1 MKRFIYL
8 LLLAAFFGT
17 LDVMSQT
24 EEPVKYKRRSVLKE
38 IKSNIKSEN
47 YTHADELFQSA
58 VKTYEQ
64 ARNDAEYYYIE
75 ANIQMHLA
83 LEENKKMYLATSPDT
98 SKYFNHI
105 YNMYHYSLVCDSI
118 ESIPDEKNRV
128 RYKYRNDLSSKLLK
142 FRSNLLN
149 AGKYF
154 YNKKQYDNAFNNLDM
169 YLTSHASP
177 IFSGKDARTV
187 IQKDDTVKIP
197 VLAVFSAYA
206 AQKYQNAVKYIDCSL
221 QDTLG
226 RKYLIEIGCKSYA
239 QIGDT
244 ANMLGLLNRGFN
256 EYPGY
261 EYYYFTLLNYYNDQ
275 MRYNDAHELTA
286 RMINHF
292 PKDSRFWY
300 IKGKEEMFM
309 DELDSAL
316 VSFSNVIT
324 LKTDDAYA
332 YSNIGNIYLY
342 KIHKINKSYQ
352 LSIDDPRYGTK
363 KARVVELYRK
373 ACENFE
379 NAKKYKEDD
388 TSLWL
393 QGLRESYFKL
403 NMGKELK
410 SLEKFK

>member
-8 LLLAAFFGT
+8 LLVTALFGT
-17 LDVMSQT
+17 IDVMSQT

-58 VKTYEQ
+58 IKTYEQ
-64 ARNDAEYYYIE
+64 ARSDAEYYYIE

-105 YNMYHYSLVCDSI
+105 YNMYHYSLVCDSL

-128 RYKYRNDLSSKLLK
+128 KYKYRNDLSAKLLK

-149 AGKYF
+149 AGKFF
-154 YNKKQYDNAFNNLDM
+154 YNKKQYDNAFTNLDM
-169 YLTSHASP
+169 YLSSHSSP
-177 IFSGKDARTV
+177 IFSGKDARAAV
-187 IQKDDTVKIP
+187 QKDDTVKVP

-206 AQKYQNAVKYIDCSL
+206 AQKYLNAVKYIGCSL

-244 ANMLGLLNRGFN
+244 VNMLGMLNRGFN
-256 EYPGY
+256 EYPDY

-275 MRYNDAHELTA
+275 QQYGDAHELTG

-292 PKDSRFWY
+292 PDDSRFWY
-300 IKGKEEMFM
+300 IKGKEEMFL

-316 VSFSNVIT
+316 VSFQNVIK
-324 LKTDDAYA
+324 LKADDAYA

-342 KIHKINKSYQ
+342 KIHLINKSYQ
-352 LSIDDPRYGTK
+352 LSIEDPGYETK
-363 KARVVELYRK
+363 KKHVSGLYNEAK
-373 ACENFE
+373 SNFE
-379 NAKKYKEDD
+379 QAKKYKADD

-393 QGLRESYFKL
+393 QGLRECYFKL

-410 SLEKFK
+410 SLEKYK